1 MDMSMQDKSSVILVI
16 DDDPAMAGFLAFM
29 LNDKGQIISATS
41 GESGLGRARVSRP
54 DLILLDVSMEGM
66 DGFEVCRQLKADPVT
81 SSIPVLFVTAG
92 DDEEIEVHALE
103 LGAADF
109 IVKPLRPAI
118 VRARVETQL
127 ALRKHIVAMEQL
139 ANVDGLTQLY
149 NRRYFD
155 QTLEVEMARHRRQK
169 QFLALALIDV
179 DHFKHYNDTLGHQ
192 CGDDC
197 LREIGKLLAACT
209 RRPGEMAAR
218 YGGEEFV
225 VIIPD
230 CSPGA
235 AVHYGERLCAKV
247 AQLALSHP
255 SSRHGMVT
263 VSLGVVSVIPDSVI
277 TARTLLEAADQALYQ
292 AKNQG
297 RNRCILAEMP
307 VLPM

>member
-16 DDDPAMAGFLAFM
+16 DDDPAMADFLAFL

-92 DDEEIEVHALE
+92 DDEEIEVQALE

-179 DHFKHYNDTLGHQ
+179 DHFKHYNDALGHQ

-197 LREIGKLLAACT
+197 LREIGKLLSACT

-218 YGGEEFV
+218 YGGEEFI

-255 SSRHGMVT
+255 SSRHGVVT

-307 VLPM
+307 VPPM

>member
-1 MDMSMQDKSSVILVI
+1 MQDKSSVILVI
-16 DDDPAMAGFLAFM
+16 DDDPAMADFLAFL

-92 DDEEIEVHALE
+92 DDEEIEVQALE

-179 DHFKHYNDTLGHQ
+179 DHFKHYNDALGHQ

-197 LREIGKLLAACT
+197 LREIGKLLSACT

-218 YGGEEFV
+218 YGGEEFI

-255 SSRHGMVT
+255 SSRHGVVT

-307 VLPM
+307 VPPM